1 MQDDLLKKQRTFALL
16 GSSGTGKTSVA
27 EMLLYQT
34 GVTTRMGSIENGNTV
49 MDYEPEEVKK
59 EGSIQPGFSVYS
71 WRKNRHFIA
80 DLPGDPNFLGELP
93 YLMTGVDSFIYVVDA
108 VDGVKVQDK
117 KIWADA
123 QKSGLP
129 GIVVINKLDRERA
142 DFDQSLSSL
151 TDVLG
156 LKTVPLYLPM
166 GKESDFKGLV
176 DVIQNKAY
184 FFEENGEMKSGQVP
198 EDLKDNV
205 SELYEQTLE
214 NIAESDEELMEKY
227 LEEGEL
233 TTDEVQSGLK
243 QGVLAGEIVPVCPL
257 SVAKNIGAEIL
268 LTIIQDVLPSP
279 LERKAWKGKDGSE
292 RQSSPDAPMA
302 GFVMKTIT
310 TPFGGQLNVLRVL
323 SGTLS
328 SDIQVYNPVKDSKDK
343 LGQLQWLIGKKQE
356 PCKETVG
363 PGAIVAVPKL
373 KTIATGDTICGEK
386 DSFVLDL
393 PELPPQVLS
402 FALSGVNKEDEDK
415 MIVAL
420 QKLLEED
427 LSLKME
433 HNEETRDILLSGMGQ
448 LHIEMAVEKVRRRN
462 KVEINLHAPK
472 IPYKETLKG
481 NAEVHHRYKKQSG
494 GRGQFGDCWIR
505 IGPKNRGEGYEFVN
519 QIVGGVIP
527 KQYIP
532 AVDQGIQE
540 AAQKGVLAGY
550 PVIDFQVSLFD
561 GQYHSVD
568 SSEMAFKI
576 AGSQAFKKAAEQA
589 GVVLLE
595 PIMKMTIYVPDEYM
609 GDVIGDLSSR
619 RGKVLGYESNE
630 GITEINANVPMAEV
644 LRYAPDIRAMTGGQ
658 GVFTMEFD
666 HYEEC
671 PPNIQEKILEE
682 TRKEQENS

>member
-1 MQDDLLKKQRTFALL
+1 MQDEILNKQRTFALL
-16 GSSGTGKTSVA
+16 GSSGTGKTSLA

-34 GVTTRMGSIENGNTV
+34 GVSTRMGSIENGNTV
-49 MDYEPEEVKK
+49 MDYEPEEIKK
-59 EGSIQPGFSVYS
+59 GGSIQPGFAVYS
-71 WRKNRHFIA
+71 WKKNRHFLV

-93 YLMTGVDSFIYVVDA
+93 YLMTGVDSFIYVIDA

-117 KIWADA
+117 KIWNDA
-123 QKSGLP
+123 QKSELP
-129 GIVVINKLDRERA
+129 AMVIINKLDRERA
-142 DFDQSLSSL
+142 NFDQALSSL
-151 TDVLG
+151 SNALG
-156 LKTVPLYLPM
+156 IKTVPLYLPI
-166 GKESDFKGLV
+166 GSESDFKGLV

-184 FFEENGEMKSGQVP
+184 FFEENGKIRPGQIP
-198 EDLKDNV
+198 EDLQDDI
-205 SELYEQTLE
+205 SELYEAALE
-214 NIAESDEELMEKY
+214 NIAESDEGLMERY

-233 TTDEVQSGLK
+233 SSEEIQRGLK
-243 QGVLAGEIVPVCPL
+243 QGIKSREIVPVCPV
-257 SVAKNIGAEIL
+257 SAVMNIGAEIL
-268 LTIIQDVLPSP
+268 LTLIQDILPSP
-279 LERKAWKGKDGSE
+279 LERKAWLGEDGSE
-292 RQSSPDAPMA
+292 RQSSPDSPMA
-302 GFVMKTIT
+302 GFIMKTIT
-310 TPFGGQLNVLRVL
+310 TLFGGQLNVLRVL

-328 SDIQVYNPVKDSKDK
+328 SDIQVYNSGKDTKEK
-343 LGQLQWLIGKKQE
+343 LGQFQWLLGKKQE
-356 PCKETVG
+356 ACKESVG

-393 PELPPQVLS
+393 PKLPPQVLS
-402 FALSGVNKEDEDK
+402 FALSGANKEDEDK
-415 MIVAL
+415 MMVAL

-462 KVEINLHAPK
+462 KVEINLQAPK
-472 IPYKETLKG
+472 IPYKETIKG
-481 NAEVHHRYKKQSG
+481 KAEVHHRYKKQSG

-505 IGPKNRGEGYEFVN
+505 IAPKNRGEGYEFVN

-550 PVIDFQVSLFD
+550 PVVDFQVNLFD

-576 AGSQAFKKAAEQA
+576 AGSQAFKKAVEQA
-589 GVVLLE
+589 EVVLLE
-595 PIMKMTIYVPDEYM
+595 PIMKITIFVPDEYM

-658 GVFTMEFD
+658 GMFSMEFD

-671 PPNIQEKILEE
+671 PSHIQEKILEE
-682 TRKEQENS
+682 IRKEQEN